1 MFPVLMMDGTVR
13 WTTEPAGSLTSGC
26 DVRSIHSLSQSPPLK
41 SDRQMTEHALAD
53 LTADFTRAR
62 ADLLDWF
69 TTQAMPLWSTAG
81 TDWVQGGF
89 AEKLDTQGLP
99 VDEPRRTRVVAR
111 QVYVFSVACK
121 LGWAGDAPRWVDH
134 GLDFLLKRQ
143 QQPDGTFASSVTPEG
158 QVVNARFDL
167 YEQAFALFAMA
178 TAYRLDPAARPL
190 LPAAS
195 TRVLGALRSGWAHPV
210 IGFEESAP
218 ASVPLR
224 SNPHMHLFE
233 AALQWSEALPVG
245 PATSVTPW
253 RALADEL
260 ATLALRHLI
269 DAPSGLVTELFA
281 AHWEPMP
288 GTDGTLAEPGHQFEW
303 GWLLIRWARQHP
315 NPQHADVVAALAAAK
330 RMVSLAEAHGIDG
343 QRGVAINEINTD
355 LSVRDAH
362 AKLWPQTERIKAWV
376 AMAQQAQAEGQ
387 PEAMAQA
394 LQAATAAMVGLRAY
408 LHHPVPGAW
417 QEVWR
422 ADGSWQPEPVRA
434 SSLYHIVCALETLA
448 DAADFE

>member
-1 MFPVLMMDGTVR
+1 M
-13 WTTEPAGSLTSGC
+13 
-26 DVRSIHSLSQSPPLK
+26 
-41 SDRQMTEHALAD
+41 
-53 LTADFTRAR
+53 TADFTRAR

-69 TTQAMPLWSTAG
+69 TSQAMPLWSTAG
-81 TDWVQGGF
+81 TDWAQGGF
-89 AEKLDTQGLP
+89 AEKLDAKGLP

-111 QVYVFSVACK
+111 QLYVFSVARK
-121 LGWAGDAPRWVDH
+121 LGWQGDAPRWVEH
-134 GLDFLLKRQ
+134 GLRFLLTRQ
-143 QQPDGTFASSVTPEG
+143 QQANGTFASSVTPAG

-178 TAYRLDPAARPL
+178 TAYRLDPASHSD
-190 LPAAS
+190 LPAVSA
-195 TRVLGALRSGWAHPV
+195 RVLDALRSGWAHPA

-218 ASVPLR
+218 PSVPLR

-233 AALQWSEALPVG
+233 AALQWTEALPAG
-245 PATSVTPW
+245 PAQSGTPW

-269 DAPSGLVTELFA
+269 DAPSGLVTELFDA
-281 AHWEPMP
+281 NWGPMP
-288 GTDGTLAEPGHQFEW
+288 GADGTLAEPGHQFEW
-303 GWLLIRWARQHP
+303 GWLLTRWARQHP
-315 NPQHADVVAALAAAK
+315 NPQHPDAVAALAAAQ
-330 RMVSLAEAHGIDG
+330 RMVRLAEAHGIDR
-343 QRGVAINEINTD
+343 QRGVAINELNTD

-376 AMAQQAQAEGQ
+376 AMAQRAQAIGEAD
-387 PEAMAQA
+387 AMAQA
-394 LQAATAAMVGLRAY
+394 LQAATAAMAGLRAY
-408 LHHPVPGAW
+408 LHHPVPGGW

-448 DAADFE
+448 DAGDFA